1 LDQNSIIK
9 GCKQGQEKAFKALVD
24 QYAPKLMAVCIR
36 YLKDTDPAK
45 DALQESL
52 ISIFKAIGTYAGTG
66 SFEGWIKKITVRVS
80 LRELRN
86 IRYLYELTV
95 VDQQEMMGYNDQF
108 TFETEDILKLID
120 ELPEIQRVV
129 FNMYV
134 VEGFNH
140 AEISDLLNI
149 QESSSRVY
157 LTRARK
163 LLQDS
168 IEKSNKREN
177 LILRNKTSFRQKQ
190 QK

>member
-1 LDQNSIIK
+1 MDQNSIIK

-52 ISIFKAIGTYAGTG
+52 ISIFKAIGSYAGTG
-66 SFEGWIKKITVRVS
+66 SFEGWMKKITVRVC

-177 LILRNKTSFRQKQ
+177 LILRNKT
-190 QK
+190 